1 MVERTPCSEL
11 HEIEDHGIIGD
22 MSTAALVARD
32 GTIDFMCWPRF
43 DSPSIFTR
51 LLDTEKGGEFSIT
64 PQLPDA
70 RNLQV
75 YLPDTNILLTRW
87 MSHEGSA
94 EIVDFMRPAL
104 GEAGGGTQLIRRV
117 EATRGTI
124 AFELSC
130 RPRFDYGRV
139 VGTVTPCDEG
149 VRIDG
154 GEADLSLRLASD
166 IAMQAR
172 GGDVHAEFSLACG
185 EVAWFVLDDG
195 QLAPLSA
202 QQAQLA
208 LDDATHYWRSW
219 VAKSTY
225 KGRWRETVMRS
236 ALALKLLTSRDHGSM
251 VAAPTF
257 GLPETPGGVRNW
269 DYRFTWIRDASFTM
283 YAFIRLGFNDEA
295 YRFTQWVDERVTH
308 TDAEGHL
315 HLVYNI
321 DGSTE
326 LAEQSLDH
334 LAGYRGSRP
343 ILIGNAAFDQKQLD
357 IYGELMDAIY
367 LSNKYG
373 EAISHD
379 GWKKVCHLVEYVAGH
394 WRDPDA
400 GIWEI
405 RATPRSFLHS
415 RLMCWVA
422 VDRALRLAQKRS
434 LPAPFDRWVSL
445 RNEIHED
452 IWSTF
457 WNEEKGHFVQSTEG
471 ADLDASLLLMPLVRF
486 VAATDPR
493 WLATLDAIGRELGD
507 DAMVWRYKMDD
518 GLPGKEGA
526 FTTCSFWYVECLA
539 RAGRLDEA
547 STAFT
552 KVLAYANHLGLYAEE
567 LDHDGSHLGNFPQA
581 LTHLALISAAYYLDR
596 ELSGNQDAMWRP

>member
-1 MVERTPCSEL
+1 MVERTPCADL

-43 DSPSIFTR
+43 NSPSIFTR
-51 LLDTEKGGEFSIT
+51 LLDIEKGGEFSIT
-64 PQLPDA
+64 PQLPSA
-70 RNLQV
+70 RNLQI
-75 YLPDTNILLTRW
+75 YLPDTNVLLTRW
-87 MSHEGSA
+87 MSHDGSA
-94 EIVDFMRPAL
+94 EVVDFMRPAL

-117 EATRGTI
+117 EATRGRI
-124 AFELSC
+124 AFKLSC

-154 GEADLSLRLASD
+154 GEADLSLRLASS
-166 IAMQAR
+166 ISLQAR
-172 GGDVHAEFSLACG
+172 GGDVHAEFSLECG

-195 QLAPLSA
+195 ELAPLSA
-202 QQAQLA
+202 EQAQLA
-208 LDDATHYWRSW
+208 LDDTTHYWRNW

-225 KGRWRETVMRS
+225 QGRWRETVMRS

-257 GLPETPGGVRNW
+257 GLPESPGGVRNW

-295 YRFTQWVDERVTH
+295 YRFTQWVDERITH

-357 IYGELMDAIY
+357 IYGELMDAVY

-379 GWKKVCHLVEYVAGH
+379 GWTKVCRLVEYVAGH

-405 RATPRSFLHS
+405 RATPRAFLHS